1 MALRAAGNPDVVDTF
16 TLAGVR
22 VIWTS
27 SGGAYRGVD
36 RISLVSRRDGQ
47 SLGELGPFS
56 RSDARLTFDAIHAA
70 LRGAAVVQL
79 DDLRDRPSR
88 RRAKGA

>member
-1 MALRAAGNPDVVDTF
+1 MRPRAVGNPNVVDSF

-22 VIWTS
+22 VVWTS
-27 SGGAYRGVD
+27 SGGAYRGAD

-47 SLGELGPFS
+47 SLGELGAFS
-56 RSDARLTFDAIHAA
+56 QGEARLAFDAVHAA

-88 RRAKGA
+88 QRVKGA

>member
-1 MALRAAGNPDVVDTF
+1 MIPKVVRSPDIVDTF

-22 VIWTS
+22 VVWTS
-27 SGGAYRGVD
+27 SGGAYRGSN
-36 RISLVSRRDGQ
+36 RIRLISRRDGQ
-47 SLGELGPFS
+47 SLGELGPFPHGE
-56 RSDARLTFDAIHAA
+56 ARLTFDAIHAA

-88 RRAKGA
+88 RRLKGA

>member
-1 MALRAAGNPDVVDTF
+1 MRPKSVDHPNVVDTF

-22 VIWTS
+22 VVWSS

-56 RSDARLTFDAIHAA
+56 RGDARLTFDAIHAA

-88 RRAKGA
+88 QRAKGA